1 MNTRVSLDFFFH
13 HAGNKIV
20 AITVEWQPLIATRI
34 TSIYLNGENASFHAY
49 ITYIELPRYIK
60 LILLLSF
67 IVSFFFFWLWISSL
81 LGIDNSYESCNEL
94 TKVHGDF

>member
-49 ITYIELPRYIK
+49 IT
-60 LILLLSF
+60 
-67 IVSFFFFWLWISSL
+67 
-81 LGIDNSYESCNEL
+81 G
-94 TKVHGDF
+94 

>member
-67 IVSFFFFWLWISSL
+67 IVSFFFFLAL
-81 LGIDNSYESCNEL
+81 DKLVVRYR
-94 TKVHGDF
+94 